1 MMAAS
6 QVEGATLLRMM
17 LLGTCF
23 NRDMSVVIQGE
34 DKSLESS
41 PHLEQDVRDEE
52 REESDVVIMARH
64 VQRLC
69 HALYL
74 CVANVGAVEERE
86 PGGSQVNIH
95 ADCVCA
101 EATLISKLQ
110 HT

>member
-1 MMAAS
+1 MAAS

-52 REESDVVIMARH
+52 REESHVVIMARH

-74 CVANVGAVEERE
+74 CVANVGAVEESE
-86 PGGSQVNIH
+86 PG
-95 ADCVCA
+95 
-101 EATLISKLQ
+101 ELRISIQIPAQRAVLTQKMQ
-110 HT
+110 PT